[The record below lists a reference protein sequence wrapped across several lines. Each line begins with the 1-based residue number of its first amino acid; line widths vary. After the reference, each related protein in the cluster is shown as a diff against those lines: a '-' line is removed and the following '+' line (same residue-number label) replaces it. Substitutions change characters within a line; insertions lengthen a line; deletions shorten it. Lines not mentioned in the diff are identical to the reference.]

1 MSVTKKIR
9 DSKGEFRIFLI
20 FLFLKFCIVM
30 IADNEE
36 VETVDHF
43 SKLFKNN
50 YSKVKYFAYVLLKSE
65 PDAEDVA
72 QEVFARLWERQNIW
86 LDNEREFD
94 SYLLIMTRNIALNI
108 YKHEQ
113 VRQEYMEYHMV
124 KSVSSQ
130 IDYDFFERFHY
141 REMLGIIYSALA
153 AIPDRRRRVFELSR
167 FHGKSH
173 KEIAVIMGIS
183 VHTVERQIY
192 LTLTELRKTITAF
205 A

>member
-1 MSVTKKIR
+1 
-9 DSKGEFRIFLI
+9 
-20 FLFLKFCIVM
+20 M

-43 SKLFKNN
+43 SRLFKNN
-50 YSKVKYFAYVLLKSE
+50 YSRVKYFAYVLLKSE

-141 REMLGIIYSALA
+141 LFCISCN
-153 AIPDRRRRVFELSR
+153 SR
-167 FHGKSH
+167 SQKKS
-173 KEIAVIMGIS
+173 I
-183 VHTVERQIY
+183 
-192 LTLTELRKTITAF
+192 
-205 A
+205 

>member
-1 MSVTKKIR
+1 
-9 DSKGEFRIFLI
+9 
-20 FLFLKFCIVM
+20 M
-30 IADNEE
+30 IANNEE

-43 SKLFKNN
+43 SMLFKNN
-50 YSKVKYFAYVLLKSE
+50 YSRVKYFAYILLKSE
-65 PDAEDVA
+65 SDAEDVV
-72 QEVFARLWERQNIW
+72 QEVFTRLWERQNIW
-86 LDNEREFD
+86 LNNERKFD

-108 YKHEQ
+108 HKHEQ
-113 VRQEYMEYHMV
+113 VKQEYAEHCMM
-124 KSVSSQ
+124 KPASAW
-130 IDYDFFERFHY
+130 IDYDFFERFHCQ
-141 REMLGIIYSALA
+141 EMLGAIYSVLA

>member
-1 MSVTKKIR
+1 MLYVQL
-9 DSKGEFRIFLI
+9 ELLFLI

-30 IADNEE
+30 IANNEE

-43 SKLFKNN
+43 SMLFKNN
-50 YSKVKYFAYVLLKSE
+50 YSRVKYFAYVLLKSE

>member
-9 DSKGEFRIFLI
+9 DSKGELRIFLI

-43 SKLFKNN
+43 SRLFKNN
-50 YSKVKYFAYVLLKSE
+50 YSRVKYFAYVLLKSE

-153 AIPDRRRRVFELSR
+153 AIPDRRRRVFELMEKAIR
-167 FHGKSH
+167 
-173 KEIAVIMGIS
+173 
-183 VHTVERQIY
+183 R
-192 LTLTELRKTITAF
+192 
-205 A
+205 

>member
-1 MSVTKKIR
+1 
-9 DSKGEFRIFLI
+9 
-20 FLFLKFCIVM
+20 M

-43 SKLFKNN
+43 SRLFKNN
-50 YSKVKYFAYVLLKSE
+50 YSRVKYFAYVLLKSE

-113 VRQEYMEYHMV
+113 VRQEYME

>member
-1 MSVTKKIR
+1 
-9 DSKGEFRIFLI
+9 
-20 FLFLKFCIVM
+20 M

-43 SKLFKNN
+43 SRLFKNN

-72 QEVFARLWERQNIW
+72 QEARLWERQNIW

>member
-1 MSVTKKIR
+1 
-9 DSKGEFRIFLI
+9 
-20 FLFLKFCIVM
+20 M

-43 SKLFKNN
+43 SRLFKNN
-50 YSKVKYFAYVLLKSE
+50 YSRVKYFAYVLLKSE

-130 IDYDFFERFHY
+130 IDYDFSKDFIIGRC
-141 REMLGIIYSALA
+141 LG
-153 AIPDRRRRVFELSR
+153 LSIL
-167 FHGKSH
+167 H
-173 KEIAVIMGIS
+173 
-183 VHTVERQIY
+183 
-192 LTLTELRKTITAF
+192 
-205 A
+205 

>member
-1 MSVTKKIR
+1 
-9 DSKGEFRIFLI
+9 
-20 FLFLKFCIVM
+20 M

-43 SKLFKNN
+43 SRLFKNN
-50 YSKVKYFAYVLLKSE
+50 YSKVKYFAYILLRSE

-113 VRQEYMEYHMV
+113 VRQEYMEYYMV

-153 AIPDRRRRVFELSR
+153 VIPDRRRRVFELSR